1 MARPRPDAF
10 LTAPLRLRDMRDC
23 NILCF
28 TETWLSPTVPDQ
40 AVTPSDSFF
49 VLRADRTAESNKTK
63 GGGVCFM
70 VNRKWCDAR
79 SISTLSSG
87 CSPHLEFL
95 SIKCRPFY
103 LPREFTS
110 VIATVVYIP
119 PQADTGMALS
129 ELHDVL
135 SSLQNKDPGAAL
147 IVAGDFNKAN
157 LRQVMP
163 NFYQHVPCPT
173 RGDRILDHCYTP
185 YKQGYKAVSHPAF
198 GKSDH
203 NAIFLIPQYKQS
215 IRREDVT
222 KREVKRWTA
231 QSEATLQDALN
242 DVDWDMFRAC
252 AVDINEFTEVAVCF
266 VNMLAEEIIPT
277 ARVTT
282 FPNQK
287 PWMDRSIRTA
297 VNARTASYNA
307 GLATGDMSAYKAA
320 SYGVRRAVRD
330 AKRRY
335 RERVESR
342 FHQGDT
348 RSMWHGLRTIT
359 DYKARDT
366 APINADSAFTNELN
380 RFYARFEVSQAANA
394 IYRLAT
400 EDSDVI
406 SERPVTS
413 IRYVMYV
420 SCCTHGPLLVQ
431 FRIMSLTYVSYQIQG
446 VQNY

>member
-1 MARPRPDAF
+1 MENKLNDLRARVTF
-10 LTAPLRLRDMRDC
+10 QRDMRDC

-28 TETWLSPTVPDQ
+28 TETWLAPTVPDQ

-63 GGGVCFM
+63 GGEVCFM
-70 VNRKWCDAR
+70 VNKNWCDSR

-103 LPREFTS
+103 LPRELTS
-110 VIATVVYIP
+110 VIATAVYIP

-157 LRQVMP
+157 LRQIMP
-163 NFYQHVPCPT
+163 NFYQHVSCPT
-173 RGDRILDHCYTP
+173 RGDRILDYCYTP

-222 KREVKRWTA
+222 TREVKWWTA

-252 AVDINEFTEVAVCF
+252 AVDINEFMEVAVCF

-307 GLATGDMSAYKAA
+307 GLATGDMSAYK
-320 SYGVRRAVRD
+320 
-330 AKRRY
+330 
-335 RERVESR
+335 ESR

-366 APINADSAFTNELN
+366 AQINADFVFTNELN
-380 RFYARFEVSQAANA
+380 QFYARFEVSQAANA
-394 IYRLAT
+394 IYRLTT

-413 IRYVMYV
+413 IAEHDVRAALRRVNTRKAAGPDGV
-420 SCCTHGPLLVQ
+420 TGRLLRCCADQVC
-431 FRIMSLTYVSYQIQG
+431 SLTSSTSPW
-446 VQNY
+446 